1 MSEVVVV
8 AARHPLLDDR
18 GEVEQRARRA
28 AARLRAHDIEVR
40 NVVRP
45 GDIAAVVLDVA
56 VEERARLIIVADSSK
71 PDATARLLGDPW
83 NHISHH
89 APCSV
94 LIAR

>member
-1 MSEVVVV
+1 M

-28 AARLRAHDIEVR
+28 AAEVR
-40 NVVRP
+40 AQGIDVRDVVRP

-56 VEERARLIIVADSSK
+56 VEERARLIIVGDSSK
-71 PDATARLLGDPW
+71 PDATARLLGEPW